1 MGLFG
6 RDDKDQKEPAKD
18 PLKDYRP
25 ERSPVPEPKP
35 ASSGQLHAALP
46 QAVSGATGKEPT
58 GSEKEKTDGADG
70 EVQAYLG
77 KGSRVSGKLNFEG
90 TVRVDGQVE
99 GEISAQDTLVVG
111 ERAVITAQINGTT
124 VIIRGKVTG
133 DIHARKRVEIRAPGR
148 LFGNIVTPSLV
159 IHDGVIFEG
168 HCSMTSGTDARS
180 AEPPRVAPLS
190 KDEKGGNGVLARISG
205 EATK

>member
-25 ERSPVPEPKP
+25 ENRTAFEPKT
-35 ASSGQLHAALP
+35 ASPGQVQAVLP
-46 QAVSGATGKEPT
+46 QAASGPARKEPT
-58 GSEKEKTDGADG
+58 VSEKERADGADG

-99 GEISAQDTLVVG
+99 GEISAQDTLIVG

-124 VIIRGKVTG
+124 VVIRGKVTG
-133 DIHARKRVEIRAPGR
+133 DINARKRVEIRAPGR

-168 HCSMTSGTDARS
+168 HCSMTSGAETRS
-180 AEPPRVAPLS
+180 AEPPRVPPLS